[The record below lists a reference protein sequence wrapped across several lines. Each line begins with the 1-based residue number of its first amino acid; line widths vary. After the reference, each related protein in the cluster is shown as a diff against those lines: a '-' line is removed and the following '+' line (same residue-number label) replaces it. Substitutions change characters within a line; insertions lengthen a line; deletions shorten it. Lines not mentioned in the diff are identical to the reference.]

1 VRRERARDRGAPPV
15 TLSEIAPIAL
25 IALAAG
31 GVAYVFLY
39 PLLSGGARAEKR
51 QKALVGGP
59 ARRERVSA
67 TVSRREQVAQSLREV
82 EQREKDRNKASTE
95 KRLAQAGLTWSKKR
109 FYLTCGATGL
119 GTAILL
125 LYLTGAPIS
134 AGAGLLVGGLG
145 LPRWVLG
152 YLRRRRINRYLEELP
167 NAMDVIVRGIRSGL
181 PLGDCIRIVAAEAR
195 EPVKSEFRYIIEQ
208 QTMGITLPDAVV
220 KLYERVPVPESNFF
234 AIVLS
239 IQSKAGGNLSETLG
253 NLSRV
258 LRERKKMKNKIQAMS
273 MEAKA
278 SAVIIAA
285 LPFVVAV
292 LTYISSPSYIELLWL
307 TSFGKFMLVV
317 SGMWMTLGI
326 MVMKKMINFDF

>member
-1 VRRERARDRGAPPV
+1 M

-31 GVAYVFLY
+31 AVAYVFLY

-59 ARRERVSA
+59 ERRERVA
-67 TVSRREQVAQSLREV
+67 TTVNRREQVAQSLREV

-95 KRLAQAGLTWSKKR
+95 KRLAQAGLTWSKNR
-109 FYLTCGATGL
+109 FYLVSAGSAV
-119 GTAILL
+119 AVALL
-125 LYLTGAPIS
+125 LLHVTGAPIGAA
-134 AGAGLLVGGLG
+134 AGFLVGGLG

-152 YLRRRRINRYLEELP
+152 YLRKRRINRYLDELP

-181 PLGDCIRIVAAEAR
+181 PLGDCIRIVAGESR

-208 QTMGITLPDAVV
+208 QTLGITLAEASM

-234 AIVLS
+234 AIVLN
-239 IQSKAGGNLSETLG
+239 IQAKAGGNLSETLG

-258 LRERKKMKNKIQAMS
+258 LRERKKMKSKIQAMS

-278 SAVIIAA
+278 SAAIIAA
-285 LPFVVAV
+285 LPFIVAL
-292 LTYISSPSYIELLWL
+292 LTYITSPSYIELLWI
-307 TSFGKFMLVV
+307 TSFGKFMLVL
-317 SGMWMTLGI
+317 SGLWMAVGI
-326 MVMKKMINFDF
+326 AVMKKMINFDF